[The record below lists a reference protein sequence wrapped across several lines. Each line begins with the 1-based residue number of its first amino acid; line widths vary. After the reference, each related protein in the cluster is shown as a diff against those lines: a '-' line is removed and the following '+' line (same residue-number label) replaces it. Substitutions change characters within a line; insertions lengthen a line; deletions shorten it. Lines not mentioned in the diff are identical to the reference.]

1 MTRIVTFNMFK
12 DIQYMSVTINEHVQ
26 TVDLVQHN
34 DEKEPAACISF
45 DAREHEACINR
56 SVHVDEGWG
65 CES

>member
-1 MTRIVTFNMFK
+1 
-12 DIQYMSVTINEHVQ
+12 MSVTINEHVQ
-26 TVDLVQHN
+26 KVDLVQHN
-34 DEKEPAACISF
+34 DEKDPAACISF